1 MTSPLSGS
9 IAAAV
14 YSGLKNLFLDG
25 TLTKDTASS
34 NSPDIDS
41 FDPPAPM
48 ATGYTCKVMVET
60 YSQFLRAGGTI
71 KANERKVLILTNSL
85 NVSPSPGDR
94 VTVRGVV
101 FTVVEVTADPAL
113 ATWECRAQI

>member
-1 MTSPLSGS
+1 MTSPLAGS
-9 IAAAV
+9 IATSV

-41 FDPPAPM
+41 FDPPAPT
-48 ATGYTCKVMVET
+48 ATAYTCKVMVET
-60 YSQFLRAGGTI
+60 YSQFLRAGGTV
-71 KANERKVLILTNSL
+71 KANDHRVLILTNSL
-85 NVSPSPGDR
+85 SVTPVPGDR
-94 VTVRGVV
+94 VTVRGVM
-101 FTVVEVTADPAL
+101 FTVIEVSADPAL